1 MVLHEK
7 NTLKDLTQELL
18 SELKKEVG
26 KTVRR
31 IDSCREVTGE
41 ALKGIMRT
49 GMENMVKAVEAVLLG
64 MSEGIDVGLRGKEI
78 EGMNR
83 EKLIEKVQ
91 ERVKETEGKIQELE
105 AKVTQIEDRQKDADH
120 MLETVGE
127 AMVRGRK
134 HCRLRESVR
143 NMEGQVEDSL
153 NKVKVVGLELD
164 KVTEDRQEIIRMALD
179 KMKKVIRKDSSQK
192 FEEIISRTRTVVLGK
207 GTAKVRVGEKWMVTV
222 PILLCCQCAADK
234 DMIVKALRT
243 AGHNPS
249 FYWPDSMMDFVRGA
263 RQEIRRKG
271 FEEEKYQV
279 RIRPER
285 RNGRLVIRG
294 DIRTKDE
301 RQFRPEV
308 YWKIPGDRK
317 LLEDLGFDV
326 YSQVN

>member
-1 MVLHEK
+1 MVLYET
-7 NTLKDLTQELL
+7 NTLKELTQELL

-31 IDSCREVTGE
+31 IDSCREGTGE

-49 GMENMVKAVEAVLLG
+49 GMENMLKAVEVVLLG
-64 MSEGIDVGLRGKEI
+64 MSEGIDGEMRGKEK
-78 EGMNR
+78 EEMNR
-83 EKLIEKVQ
+83 EKQIDKIE
-91 ERVKETEGKIQELE
+91 EREKETERKIKELE
-105 AKVTQIEDRQKDADH
+105 AKVTQIESRQNDADH

-134 HCRLRESVR
+134 CCRLRESVW

-179 KMKKVIRKDSSQK
+179 KMKKVIRKESSQR
-192 FEEIISRTRTVVLGK
+192 FEEVISRTRIVVLGK
-207 GTAKVRVGEKWMVTV
+207 GTAKVRVGENWMVTV

-234 DMIVKALRT
+234 NMIVKTLRA

-249 FYWPDSMMDFVRGA
+249 FYWPDSMVEFVRGA

-294 DIRTKDE
+294 DVRTKDE
-301 RQFRPEV
+301 RHFRPEV

-326 YSQVN
+326 YSQL